1 VNSRQQPGLSR
12 RRFATIITDHVLDA
26 RFARGPRVDTGSVVL
41 DASPALGM
49 RSARTPQQHM
59 RSVQDADPDRPTV
72 AVMDAVRLGRTR
84 YGDAVVAALAGPQL
98 TRAR

>member
-12 RRFATIITDHVLDA
+12 RRSATITTDHVLDA
-26 RFARGPRVDTGSVVL
+26 RFAPGPRVDTGSVVL

-59 RSVQDADPDRPTV
+59 RYVQDADPDRNTV
-72 AVMDAVRLGRTR
+72 AVMDAVRLSRTR
-84 YGDAVVAALAGPQL
+84 CGDAVVAALAGHQL
-98 TRAR
+98 TRIR